1 MLLLFHFSFKII
13 GSLASGSGFE
23 GVIYQA
29 ELCSSGSL
37 QGVLVGSH
45 YNRAWAVHTVLS
57 EALERMLLT
66 RFLAEKNPNLP
77 KALNNFT
84 RDPTPDSVNNSL
96 FESLTVI
103 LHQYEDYRDEARCGN
118 LEKTAQFWLLYV
130 DLMRYQALAHT
141 AVQTNDLHLLISAWK
156 AFIPM
161 RFAMNKVNDAR

>member
-1 MLLLFHFSFKII
+1 MFLLFHFLFKII
-13 GSLASGSGFE
+13 GSLVSGSGFKD
-23 GVIYQA
+23 VIYQT
-29 ELCSSGSL
+29 ELCSSGGL

-45 YNRAWAVHTVLS
+45 YKRAWEVHTVLS

-66 RFLAEKNPNLP
+66 RFLAEKNPKLP
-77 KALNNFT
+77 TVLNDFT

-118 LEKTAQFWLLYV
+118 LEKTAQFWLLYLN
-130 DLMRYQALAHT
+130 LMRYHALAHT
-141 AVQTNDLHLLISAWK
+141 AVQTNDLHLLISSWK

-161 RFAMNKVNDAR
+161 YFAMN

>member
-1 MLLLFHFSFKII
+1 MLFHFLFKII
-13 GSLASGSGFE
+13 GSLVSGSGFE
-23 GVIYQA
+23 NVIYQA

-45 YNRAWAVHTVLS
+45 FNRAWAVHTVLS

-66 RFLAEKNPNLP
+66 RFLAEKTPKLP
-77 KALNNFT
+77 TALNDFT

-103 LHQYEDYRDEARCGN
+103 LDQYEDYRDEARFGN
-118 LEKTAQFWLLYV
+118 LGKTAQFWLLYM

-156 AFIPM
+156 AFYPYVLCNEQ
-161 RFAMNKVNDAR
+161 R